1 LLNEPVVRLARSKEV
16 AELKD
21 TNVVEITAHIVA
33 AYVQNNPV
41 PAAGLPDLI
50 ASVSEAIGK
59 FGRVPRTERPK
70 LEPAVDPKKSVL
82 YDHIVCLE
90 DGKSF
95 TSLKRHLRDR
105 HGMTPD
111 EYRSKWGLP
120 SDYPMNSP
128 VYSAVRSTLAI
139 ASGFGRKPLV
149 R

>member
-1 LLNEPVVRLARSKEV
+1 LTEKANTLVQ
-16 AELKD
+16 
-21 TNVVEITAHIVA
+21 ITAHIVS
-33 AYVQNNPV
+33 AYVQNNAV
-41 PAAGLPDLI
+41 PAADLPDLI

-59 FGRVPRTERPK
+59 FGRLPQTEQAK
-70 LEPAVDPKKSVL
+70 LKPAVDPKKSVL

-105 HGMTPD
+105 HGMTPE
-111 EYRSKWGLP
+111 EYRTKWGLP

-139 ASGFGRKPLV
+139 ASGFGRKGPAARATPKRAV
-149 R
+149 